1 MCDIIPGVLI
11 LLSYVLLITMLSI
24 VVHLT
29 RNKKNLK
36 LFIYVLSYW
45 LLKIIVR
52 SNHNLKIINDFSPS
66 GEPIGLNVGYRI
78 LLKLINNNGC
88 QENYRSCGILDTIG
102 NVLCIDDFLDCP
114 INKMK
119 VDSNEKTELYLNS
132 NYSTTTLRNTSP
144 NYSFFY
150 SKDFKNGKAKV
161 SIIKTAEVEP
171 KYVTLENFII
181 DYETYKNLFNNLQ
194 KNEESS
200 TLFGNDGVAE
210 VSETL
215 IKIIELFLED
225 ANEIVLELI
234 TLGAKGF
241 LYLIKLLSKDNKKRY
256 IKQFEKFKKYLEK
269 RIDEDEEKSIDEY
282 YTHIGDYFYA
292 ETYIG
297 FKSIKDLDTFMKFDK
312 TILSKAFF
320 PNIGLTVVP
329 LVFVSIG
336 LGFFVLFYI
345 GKIMFEADKETE
357 KIFILTQMCLFNTIA
372 LGYFIYS
379 TIKYKKIHNN
389 KKLEQFK
396 LIQSDGFIND
406 FIKDFVGECKNYEL
420 KIRIIISFSIVASAL
435 NIIASIISVLIK
447 EPDYL

>member
-1 MCDIIPGVLI
+1 MCEKIIPGVLI
-11 LLSYVLLITMLSI
+11 IFSYVLLITSLSI
-24 VVHLT
+24 VIQLT
-29 RNKKNLK
+29 RNDKKFQIVYLCSK
-36 LFIYVLSYW
+36 LLTI
-45 LLKIIVR
+45 KNIVG

-132 NYSTTTLRNTSP
+132 NYSTTILRNTSP

-194 KNEESS
+194 KNEESQ
-200 TLFGNDGVAE
+200 TLFGSDGVAE
-210 VSETL
+210 VSEKL

-225 ANEIVLELI
+225 VNEIVLELI

-297 FKSIKDLDTFMKFDK
+297 FKSIKDLDTFMKFDR

-329 LVFVSIG
+329 LVFVS
-336 LGFFVLFYI
+336 LFFVICVIGIFYI
-345 GKIMFEADKETE
+345 LVEGKENVVHEFNMF
-357 KIFILTQMCLFNTIA
+357 
-372 LGYFIYS
+372 
-379 TIKYKKIHNN
+379 
-389 KKLEQFK
+389 
-396 LIQSDGFIND
+396 QSF
-406 FIKDFVGECKNYEL
+406 
-420 KIRIIISFSIVASAL
+420 
-435 NIIASIISVLIK
+435 
-447 EPDYL
+447 

>member
-1 MCDIIPGVLI
+1 MCDIISSVLI

-24 VVHLT
+24 VLQLT
-29 RNKKNLK
+29 SNDKKFQIVYLCSK
-36 LFIYVLSYW
+36 LLTI
-45 LLKIIVR
+45 KNIVG

-102 NVLCIDDFLDCP
+102 NVLCIDDILDCP

-132 NYSTTTLRNTSP
+132 NYSTTILRNTSP

-181 DYETYKNLFNNLQ
+181 DYETYKYLFNNLQ

-225 ANEIVLELI
+225 VNEIVLELI

-256 IKQFEKFKKYLEK
+256 IQQFEKFKKYLEK

-297 FKSIKDLDTFMKFDK
+297 FKSIKDLDTFMKFDR

-329 LVFVSIG
+329 LVFVSFFFAICVIG
-336 LGFFVLFYI
+336 IFYI
-345 GKIMFEADKETE
+345 LVEGKENVVHEFNMFQSFFLN
-357 KIFILTQMCLFNTIA
+357 IIA

-435 NIIASIISVLIK
+435 NIITSIISFLI
-447 EPDYL
+447 E